1 MRERHGKIPMS
12 GFGHY
17 ERTAAELENAIVTRG
32 ILLGLDWTDQVQVR
46 ALAREA
52 LDCTPEKRLA
62 MLRASDRRMK
72 ATGELFAFSTLM
84 LDIMR
89 QSAQAG
95 ARIPDAGVWKIFA
108 QTLVDVSRETAEDKR
123 AD

>member
-1 MRERHGKIPMS
+1 MS

-17 ERTAAELENAIVTRG
+17 ERTAAELEDEIVTRG
-32 ILLGLDWTDQVQVR
+32 VLLGLDWADPVQVR

-52 LDCTPEKRLA
+52 LACAAGAPLVL
-62 MLRASDRRMK
+62 LRAQDARARAK
-72 ATGELFAFSTLM
+72 GELFALSALM

-95 ARIPDAGVWKIFA
+95 VHVPEVGVWKTFGRA
-108 QTLVDVSRETAEDKR
+108 LADASRDASAENER

>member
-1 MRERHGKIPMS
+1 MS

-32 ILLGLDWTDQVQVR
+32 ILLGLDWSDQVQIC
-46 ALAREA
+46 ALASEA

-62 MLRASDRRMK
+62 MLRARDRRMRAK
-72 ATGELFAFSTLM
+72 GELFAFSTLM

-89 QSAQAG
+89 QGAQAG
-95 ARIPDAGVWKIFA
+95 VRIPDMGVWQTFA
-108 QTLVDVSRETAEDKR
+108 RALDDVSREAPKDRR